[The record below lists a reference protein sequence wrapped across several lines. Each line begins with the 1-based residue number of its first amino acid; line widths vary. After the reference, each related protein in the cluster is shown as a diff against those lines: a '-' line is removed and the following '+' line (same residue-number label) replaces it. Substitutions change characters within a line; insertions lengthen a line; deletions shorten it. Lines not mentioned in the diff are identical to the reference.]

1 MNKKWRKV
9 VLGSALGLLVAGGL
23 AGCGNLSGDSSKKDA
38 SANDSDSKTLLM
50 YQIGDK
56 PDNYDEL
63 MKIANKRIKDKTGVE
78 LNLQYIGWGDYDQ
91 KMAVITSSGE
101 NYDIALARTYVSNAQ
116 KGAYADMTELA
127 PKYAKDAYEM
137 LDPAYIKGNLID
149 GKLYAFPV
157 NGNIFGEQVI
167 TFNKQFLDK
176 YKLDIS
182 NVKTYQDLAP
192 LFKAVKAGEPNTV
205 PFAAGKGFKVESN
218 MDYPVT
224 NGMPFAIDLLGDE
237 TKIINQY
244 DNKRMQD
251 NLRTMHEYYTAGY
264 IAQDAATSNTD
275 HPIEG
280 ATWFARQETQGPFDY
295 GDTLL
300 TTAAGQPLVS
310 KTVTL
315 PIKTTGQ
322 AQMANFVISSNSKN
336 KEKAME
342 VLGLINSDPELLNG
356 LVYGEEG
363 KAWEKV
369 GDDRV
374 KLLDGYLPKEHMAAW
389 NTGNNKI
396 LYIPEN
402 ITDEQVAER
411 DKKIEEAAPSP
422 ILGFNFNTK
431 SVKSEMTNIANVMN
445 QYIDGLNTGTLDPD
459 KAIPEMNEKLEKAGM
474 KKVQSEMQ
482 KQYDAFRKESKE

>member
-1 MNKKWRKV
+1 MNSKWRKV

-23 AGCGNLSGDSSKKDA
+23 AGCAGLSGDSSKKDA
-38 SANDSDSKTLLM
+38 ASGDSDVPTLLM

-63 MKIANKRIKDKTGVE
+63 MKIANKKIKEKAGVQ
-78 LNLQYIGWGDYDQ
+78 LNLQYMGWGDYEQ

-101 NYDIALARTYVSNAQ
+101 NYDIALAKNYVTNAQ
-116 KGAYADMTELA
+116 KGAYADLTELA
-127 PKYAKDAYEM
+127 PKEAKEAYDM

-157 NGNIFGEQVI
+157 NANVFGEQMI

-176 YKLDIS
+176 YNLDIS
-182 NVKTYQDLAP
+182 NVKTYQDLGP
-192 LFKAVKAGEPNTV
+192 LFKVIKEKEANTIA
-205 PFAAGKGFKVESN
+205 FAAGKGFKVESN

-224 NGMPFAIDLLGDE
+224 NGMPFAVDLLGDE

-244 DNKRMQD
+244 NNERLQKDLK
-251 NLRTMHEYYTAGY
+251 TMNDYYKAGY

-275 HPIEG
+275 HPLEG
-280 ATWFARQETQGPFDY
+280 TTWFARQETQGPYDY
-295 GDTLL
+295 GDTIL
-300 TTAAGQPLVS
+300 TTAAGQPLES
-310 KTVTL
+310 KAVTM
-315 PIKTTGQ
+315 PVKTTGQ

-336 KEKAME
+336 KEKSME
-342 VLGLINSDPELLNG
+342 VLGLINSDSELLNG
-356 LVYGEEG
+356 LVYGIED

-369 GDDRV
+369 GDNRV
-374 KLLDGYLPKEHMAAW
+374 KLLDGYLPKEHMSAW

-396 LYIPEN
+396 LYVPES

-411 DKKIEEAAPSP
+411 DKKIEESTASP

-431 SVKSEMTNIANVMN
+431 TVKSEMTNIANVMN
-445 QYIDGLNTGTLDPD
+445 QYIDGLNTGTLDPE

-474 KKVQSEMQ
+474 AKVQAEMQ
-482 KQYDAFRKESKE
+482 KQYDDFRKESKE